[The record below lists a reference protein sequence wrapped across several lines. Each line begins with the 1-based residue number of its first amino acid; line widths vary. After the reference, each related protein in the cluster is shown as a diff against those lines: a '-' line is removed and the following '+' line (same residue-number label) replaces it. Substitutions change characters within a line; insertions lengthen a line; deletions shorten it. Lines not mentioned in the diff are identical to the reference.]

1 MERHAAVHTAW
12 MAITFSREMVMSPE
26 RQLLLLSPAMSALA
40 SVIQGSLVLVGNMSV
55 LGMMIL

>member
-1 MERHAAVHTAW
+1 
-12 MAITFSREMVMSPE
+12 MSPE